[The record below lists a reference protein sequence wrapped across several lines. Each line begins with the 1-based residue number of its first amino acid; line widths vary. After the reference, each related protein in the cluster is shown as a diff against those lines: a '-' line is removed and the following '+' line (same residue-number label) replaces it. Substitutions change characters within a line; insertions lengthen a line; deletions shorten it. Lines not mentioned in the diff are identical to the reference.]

1 MVKKFG
7 LYQNKLYPTTV
18 GVFRSKRGTEH
29 MTQYNP
35 KNIEE
40 ALKRME
46 KADELKGIHRSGT
59 NIMSFFDDND
69 KEHELQKKQSAAELK
84 KEEYLKSVELLKKVI
99 QENGTKSDLTRI
111 TAIGYLIE
119 TTDFLNIPPDRKKM
133 LKENMEWCNKTYEK
147 YLDSQE

>member
-1 MVKKFG
+1 
-7 LYQNKLYPTTV
+7 
-18 GVFRSKRGTEH
+18 

-35 KNIEE
+35 KNIDK

-46 KADELKGIHRSGT
+46 DADNLKGIHRSGT

-69 KEHELQKKQSAAELK
+69 KEHELQKQQSAAEVK
-84 KEEYLKSVELLKKVI
+84 KDEYLKSVELLKKLI
-99 QENGTKSDLTRI
+99 QENGTKDDLTRI

-119 TTDFLNIPPDRKKM
+119 STDFLNIPSDRKEM
-133 LKENMEWCNKTYEK
+133 LKENMIWCNKQYEK

>member
-1 MVKKFG
+1 
-7 LYQNKLYPTTV
+7 
-18 GVFRSKRGTEH
+18 

-40 ALKRME
+40 TLKRME
-46 KADELKGIHRSGT
+46 KADELKSIHRSGT

-69 KEHELQKKQSAAELK
+69 KEHELQKQQSAAEVK
-84 KEEYLKSVELLKKVI
+84 KDEYLKSVELLKKLI
-99 QENGTKSDLTRI
+99 QKNGTKSDLTRI

-119 TTDFLNIPPDRKKM
+119 STDFLNIPPDKKKM
-133 LKENMEWCNKTYEK
+133 LKENMIWCNKEYKK

>member
-1 MVKKFG
+1 
-7 LYQNKLYPTTV
+7 
-18 GVFRSKRGTEH
+18 

-69 KEHELQKKQSAAELK
+69 KEHELQKQQSAAEIK
-84 KEEYLKSVELLKKVI
+84 KDEYLKSVELLKKLI
-99 QENGTKSDLTRI
+99 QKNGTKSDLTRI
-111 TAIGYLIE
+111 ISIGYLIE
-119 TTDFLNIPPDRKKM
+119 ATDFLNIPSDRKKM
-133 LKENMEWCNKTYEK
+133 LKENMVWCNKKYEK
-147 YLDSQE
+147 YLDSPK

>member
-1 MVKKFG
+1 
-7 LYQNKLYPTTV
+7 
-18 GVFRSKRGTEH
+18 

-69 KEHELQKKQSAAELK
+69 KEYELQKQESAAEVK
-84 KEEYLKSVELLKKVI
+84 KDEYLKSIELLKNLAQK
-99 QENGTKSDLTRI
+99 NGTKEDIRRI
-111 TAIGYLIE
+111 IAIGSLIE
-119 TTDFLNIPPDRKKM
+119 TTDFLNISSNQKEII
-133 LKENMEWCNKTYEK
+133 KENMVWCNKQYEK

>member
-1 MVKKFG
+1 
-7 LYQNKLYPTTV
+7 
-18 GVFRSKRGTEH
+18 
-29 MTQYNP
+29 MTKYNP

-46 KADELKGIHRSGT
+46 KSDELKGIHRSGT

-84 KEEYLKSVELLKKVI
+84 KEEYLKSVELLKKLI
-99 QENGTKSDLTRI
+99 QEKGTKSDLTRI

-119 TTDFLNIPPDRKKM
+119 TTDFLNIPPDKKKM
-133 LKENMEWCNKTYEK
+133 LKENMLWCNSQYEK
-147 YLDSQE
+147 YTNEN

>member
-1 MVKKFG
+1 
-7 LYQNKLYPTTV
+7 
-18 GVFRSKRGTEH
+18 

-40 ALKRME
+40 TLKRME

-69 KEHELQKKQSAAELK
+69 KEHELQKQQSAAELK
-84 KEEYLKSVELLKKVI
+84 KEEYLKSIELLKKII
-99 QENGTKSDLTRI
+99 QEKGTKKELNNIIAFGS
-111 TAIGYLIE
+111 LIE
-119 TTDFLNIPPDRKKM
+119 TTDFINISIDRKKII
-133 LKENMEWCNKTYEK
+133 KENMNWCNKTYEK

>member
-1 MVKKFG
+1 
-7 LYQNKLYPTTV
+7 
-18 GVFRSKRGTEH
+18 

-40 ALKRME
+40 TLKRME

-69 KEHELQKKQSAAELK
+69 KEHELQKQQSASELK
-84 KEEYLKSVELLKKVI
+84 KDEYLKSIELLKKLI
-99 QENGTKSDLTRI
+99 QKNGAKSDLTRI
-111 TAIGYLIE
+111 IAIGSLIE
-119 TTDFLNIPPDRKKM
+119 TTDFLNMSPNKKKT
-133 LKENMEWCNKTYEK
+133 LKENMIWCNKKYEE

>member
-1 MVKKFG
+1 
-7 LYQNKLYPTTV
+7 
-18 GVFRSKRGTEH
+18 

-40 ALKRME
+40 TLKRME

-69 KEHELQKKQSAAELK
+69 KEHELQKQQSAAEVK
-84 KEEYLKSVELLKKVI
+84 KDEYLKSVELLKKLI
-99 QENGTKSDLTRI
+99 QKNGTKSDLTRI
-111 TAIGYLIE
+111 LTIGYLIE
-119 TTDFLNIPPDRKKM
+119 STDFLNIPSDKKKM
-133 LKENMEWCNKTYEK
+133 LKENMIWCNKQYEK

>member
-1 MVKKFG
+1 MDTK
-7 LYQNKLYPTTV
+7 
-18 GVFRSKRGTEH
+18 
-29 MTQYNP
+29 YNP

-40 ALKRME
+40 TLKRME

-69 KEHELQKKQSAAELK
+69 KEHELQKQHSAAELK
-84 KEEYLKSVELLKKVI
+84 REEYLKSVELLKKLI

-119 TTDFLNIPPDRKKM
+119 TTDFLNIPPDKKKM
-133 LKENMEWCNKTYEK
+133 LKENMIWCNKTYEK
-147 YLDSQE
+147 YLDSQK

>member
-1 MVKKFG
+1 
-7 LYQNKLYPTTV
+7 
-18 GVFRSKRGTEH
+18 

-40 ALKRME
+40 TLKRME

-69 KEHELQKKQSAAELK
+69 KEYELQKQQSAAELK
-84 KEEYLKSVELLKKVI
+84 KDEYLKSVELLKKLI
-99 QENGTKSDLTRI
+99 QENGTKKDLTRI
-111 TAIGYLIE
+111 TTIGYLIE
-119 TTDFLNIPPDRKKM
+119 TTDFLNIPPDRKEM
-133 LKENMEWCNKTYEK
+133 LKENMIWCNKKYKK

>member
-1 MVKKFG
+1 
-7 LYQNKLYPTTV
+7 
-18 GVFRSKRGTEH
+18 

-40 ALKRME
+40 TLKRME

-69 KEHELQKKQSAAELK
+69 KEHELQKQQSAAEVK
-84 KEEYLKSVELLKKVI
+84 KDEYLKSVELLKKLI

-111 TAIGYLIE
+111 LAVGFLIE
-119 TTDFLNIPPDRKKM
+119 STDFLNIPPDRKKM
-133 LKENMEWCNKTYEK
+133 LKENMNWCNLQYEK
-147 YLDSQE
+147 HTNEN